1 MPLPCI
7 CSSHTVGLDSKDT
20 FLFILLEIL
29 LGLLRTGVIYNLT
42 DWAVRFV
49 FMRQGDGRESEILK
63 YLILLLVLGV

>member
-1 MPLPCI
+1 M
-7 CSSHTVGLDSKDT
+7 GLDSKDT

-63 YLILLLVLGV
+63 YLIPLLVLGV